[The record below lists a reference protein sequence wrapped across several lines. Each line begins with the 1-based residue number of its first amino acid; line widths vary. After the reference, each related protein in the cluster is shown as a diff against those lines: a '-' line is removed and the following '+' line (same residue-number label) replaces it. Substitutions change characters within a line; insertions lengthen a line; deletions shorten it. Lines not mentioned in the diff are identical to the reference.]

1 MDELFELREWVT
13 EQLEE
18 ITEEENHTVLLDS
31 LEGLQV
37 ERIVWEK
44 MLEKLNEMI
53 LNY

>member
-1 MDELFELREWVT
+1 MNELLELREWVT

-18 ITEEENHTVLLDS
+18 ITEEESYTVLLNS

-37 ERIVWEK
+37 ERRVWEK
-44 MLEKLNEMI
+44 MYKKLNKMI

>member
-1 MDELFELREWVT
+1 MDELLELREWVT

-18 ITEEENHTVLLDS
+18 ITEEESYTVLLNS

-44 MLEKLNEMI
+44 MYKKLNEMI